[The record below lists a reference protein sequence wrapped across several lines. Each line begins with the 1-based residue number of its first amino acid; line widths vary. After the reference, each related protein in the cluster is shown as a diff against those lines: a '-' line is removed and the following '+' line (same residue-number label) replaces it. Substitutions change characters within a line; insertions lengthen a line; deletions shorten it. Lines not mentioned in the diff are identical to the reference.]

1 MILTKKSPF
10 YRNKPKT
17 RVINYIA
24 WVFILSFLPG
34 QIYNLTV
41 LGIKIGEINL
51 EKNNRES
58 IQISTKSTG
67 PINYLWPFDNLYKTT
82 FDTVTYGIR
91 LYEKKIHQGE
101 FKQKLGGV
109 WIPGQRGVLY
119 GTTLV
124 GRPNDCQTIFTLL
137 AQVSRQ
143 KAKDIDT
150 KWYSMEHEGELFRAR
165 LLWADSINVW
175 TGNDSILCDHYRLD
189 IDSTENKIKILDQTD
204 YFSENITRSDLIKQ
218 LWIKKSGEKKIIQAS
233 AQISGLAI
241 KAIINLE

>member
-67 PINYLWPFDNLYKTT
+67 PINYLWLSQQPRHD
-82 FDTVTYGIR
+82 
-91 LYEKKIHQGE
+91 H
-101 FKQKLGGV
+101 
-109 WIPGQRGVLY
+109 
-119 GTTLV
+119 
-124 GRPNDCQTIFTLL
+124 GRQ
-137 AQVSRQ
+137 
-143 KAKDIDT
+143 
-150 KWYSMEHEGELFRAR
+150 
-165 LLWADSINVW
+165 
-175 TGNDSILCDHYRLD
+175 
-189 IDSTENKIKILDQTD
+189 
-204 YFSENITRSDLIKQ
+204 
-218 LWIKKSGEKKIIQAS
+218 
-233 AQISGLAI
+233 
-241 KAIINLE
+241 